1 MPTGHS
7 NDAPQRSA
15 FSRLAAAIPGGGFAF
30 VMATGIVA
38 IAAASQSLRP
48 IGAGLFAINVV
59 AFAGLVLMMLLRL
72 IRDRP
77 ALIAELSQHRT
88 AAGFLTI
95 VAAAAV
101 LGEEFVAQAKELS
114 IGAGLWLGAC
124 GLWVGLVYAFFAVLA
139 TRPRKP
145 SLADGLDGTWLLV
158 AVATEA
164 LTVLGT
170 DVARGFARPDIV
182 VYLSLCWFLLGGFFY
197 LIVIA
202 LILYR
207 WLFEPL
213 PPEAL
218 TPPYWINM
226 GAMAIA
232 TLAGARLESI
242 AGTNPLLT
250 RLLPGVA
257 LATMLCWAVATWW
270 IPLLLLMMI
279 WRHAVR
285 GVPLS
290 YRFEYWSM
298 VFPLGMYTAATAAF
312 VRVNGLDF
320 LLWLPRGFI
329 WVALGAWAAS
339 FAGMVRGAIG
349 RR

>member
-1 MPTGHS
+1 MPRVHS
-7 NDAPQRSA
+7 NDASQRSA

-38 IAAASQSLRP
+38 LAAESQGLRSIA
-48 IGAGLFAINVV
+48 AGLFAINLVG
-59 AFAGLVLMMLLRL
+59 FAVLALIMLLRL
-72 IRDRP
+72 IRDRIG
-77 ALIAELSQHRT
+77 LIAELSEHRT

-95 VAAAAV
+95 VAATVV
-101 LGEEFVAQAKELS
+101 LGEEFAVQANELA
-114 IGAGLWLGAC
+114 IGAGLWLAAC
-124 GLWVGLVYAFFAVLA
+124 GLWVGLVYAFFAVLT

-145 SLADGLDGTWLLV
+145 SLADGLDGTWLLI

-164 LTVLGT
+164 LTGLGT
-170 DVARGFARPDIV
+170 HVARGFARPDIV

-202 LILYR
+202 LIIRR

-213 PPEAL
+213 SPEEL
-218 TPPYWINM
+218 TSPYWINM

-242 AGTNPLLT
+242 AGSDPLLIN
-250 RLLPGVA
+250 LLPGIA
-257 LATMLCWAVATWW
+257 AATVLCWAVATWW
-270 IPLLLLMMI
+270 IPLLLGLTI
-279 WRHAVR
+279 WRYAAR
-285 GVPLS
+285 AVPLS

-298 VFPLGMYTAATAAF
+298 VFPLGMYTAATTTFA
-312 VRVNGLDF
+312 RVNGLDF
-320 LLWLPRGFI
+320 LSWIPRVFI

-339 FAGMVRGAIG
+339 FVGMVGRAVG

>member
-270 IPLLLLMMI
+270 IPLLLLMI

-312 VRVNGLDF
+312 VHVNGLDF

>member
-1 MPTGHS
+1 MPSVHS
-7 NDAPQRSA
+7 KDASQRAA

-38 IAAASQSLRP
+38 IDAASQGLRP
-48 IGAGLFAINVV
+48 IGAGLFAINLV
-59 AFAGLVLMMLLRL
+59 AFAVLALMMLLRL
-72 IRDRP
+72 THDRA
-77 ALIAELSQHRT
+77 ALISELSQHRT

-95 VAAAAV
+95 IAAAAV
-101 LGEEFVAQAKELS
+101 LGEEFAVQASELP
-114 IGAGLWLGAC
+114 IGAGLWLTAC

-139 TRPRKP
+139 TRPEKT
-145 SLADGLDGTWLLV
+145 SLADGLDGSWLLV

-170 DVARGFARPDIV
+170 HVAGGFARPDIV
-182 VYLSLCWFLLGGFFY
+182 LWLSLCWFLLGGFFY
-197 LIVIA
+197 LIIIA

-242 AGTNPLLT
+242 AGSDPLLT
-250 RLLPGVA
+250 ALQPDVA
-257 LATMLCWAVATWW
+257 FVTMLCWAVATWW

-298 VFPLGMYTAATAAF
+298 VFPLGMYTAATSAF
-312 VRVNGLDF
+312 ARVNSLDF
-320 LLWLPRGFI
+320 LSWIPRVVI
-329 WVALGAWAAS
+329 WIALGAWTAS
-339 FAGMVRGAIG
+339 FAGMLHRAVG
-349 RR
+349 RP